1 MKVIFYN
8 ADKKRS
14 FNVNFAFGKNGK
26 DGEAGIGIPK
36 GGTSGQAL
44 VKNSDNDYDCSWVTL
59 EVSGGGGEQKET
71 QADWNEANPLS
82 PAYIKNKPNIP
93 TKTSDL
99 NNDSDYTTKAYVDG
113 LVGDIN
119 AVLDAINGEVI

>member
-14 FNVNFAFGKNGK
+14 FNVSFAFGKNGK
-26 DGEAGIGIPK
+26 DGEAGIGIPN

-44 VKNSDNDYDCSWVTL
+44 IKNSNKDYDCSWVTL
-59 EVSGGGGEQKET
+59 EMSGGGEQNET

-82 PAYIKNKPNIP
+82 LAYIKNKPNIP
-93 TKTSDL
+93 TKTSEIT
-99 NNDSDYTTKAYVDG
+99 NDSDYTTKTYVDG
-113 LVGDIN
+113 LVGNIN

>member
-14 FNVNFAFGKNGK
+14 FDVNFAFGKGGK
-26 DGEAGIGIPK
+26 DGIGIPA

-44 VKNSDNDYDCSWVTL
+44 VKNSDRDYDCSWVTL
-59 EVSGGGGEQKET
+59 EISGEGGEQKET

-99 NNDSDYTTKAYVDG
+99 NNDSNYATKSYVDG
-113 LVGDIN
+113 LIGDISE
-119 AVLDAINGEVI
+119 VLDAINGEVI

>member
-26 DGEAGIGIPK
+26 DGEAGIGIPN

-44 VKNSDNDYDCSWVTL
+44 IKNSDNDYDCSWVTL
-59 EVSGGGGEQKET
+59 ETSGGGGEQNET

-82 PAYIKNKPNIP
+82 LAYIKNKPNIP
-93 TKTSDL
+93 TKTSEIT
-99 NNDSDYTTKAYVDG
+99 NDSDYTTKAYVDG
-113 LVGDIN
+113 LVGNIN

>member
-14 FNVNFAFGKNGK
+14 FDVNFAFGKGGK
-26 DGEAGIGIPK
+26 DGIGIPA

-44 VKNSDNDYDCSWVTL
+44 VKNSDRDYDCSWVTL
-59 EVSGGGGEQKET
+59 EISGEGGEQKET

-99 NNDSDYTTKAYVDG
+99 NNDSDYATKSYVDG
-113 LVGDIN
+113 LIGDISE
-119 AVLDAINGEVI
+119 VLDEINGEVI

>member
-14 FNVNFAFGKNGK
+14 FDVNFAFGKGGK
-26 DGEAGIGIPK
+26 DGIGIPA

-44 VKNSDNDYDCSWVTL
+44 VKNSDKDYDCSWVTL
-59 EVSGGGGEQKET
+59 EISGEGGEQKET

-99 NNDSDYTTKAYVDG
+99 NNDSDYATKSYVDG
-113 LVGDIN
+113 LIGDISE
-119 AVLDAINGEVI
+119 VLDEINGEVI

>member
-14 FNVNFAFGKNGK
+14 FNVSFAFGKNGK
-26 DGEAGIGIPK
+26 DGEAGIGIPN

-44 VKNSDNDYDCSWVTL
+44 IKNSDKDYDCSWVTL
-59 EVSGGGGEQKET
+59 EMSGGGEQNET
-71 QADWNEANPLS
+71 QADWNEANPLIL
-82 PAYIKNKPNIP
+82 AYIKNKPNIP
-93 TKTSDL
+93 TKTSEIT
-99 NNDSDYTTKAYVDG
+99 NDSDYTTNTYVDG
-113 LVGDIN
+113 LVGNIN

>member
-14 FNVNFAFGKNGK
+14 FDVNFAFGKGGK
-26 DGEAGIGIPK
+26 DGIGIPA

-59 EVSGGGGEQKET
+59 ELSGGGGEQKET

-99 NNDSDYTTKAYVDG
+99 NNDSDYATKAYDDG
-113 LVGDIN
+113 LIGDISD
-119 AVLDAINGEVI
+119 VLDAINGEVI

>member
-14 FNVNFAFGKNGK
+14 FNVSFAFGKNGK
-26 DGEAGIGIPK
+26 DGEAGIGIPN

-44 VKNSDNDYDCSWVTL
+44 IKNSDKDYDCSWVTL
-59 EVSGGGGEQKET
+59 EMSGGGEQNET

-82 PAYIKNKPNIP
+82 LAYIKNKPNIP
-93 TKTSDL
+93 TKTSEIT
-99 NNDSDYTTKAYVDG
+99 NDSDYTTNTYVDG
-113 LVGDIN
+113 LVGNIN

>member
-26 DGEAGIGIPK
+26 DGEAGIGIPN

-44 VKNSDNDYDCSWVTL
+44 IKNSDNDYDCSWVTL
-59 EVSGGGGEQKET
+59 ETSGGGGEQNET
-71 QADWNEANPLS
+71 QADWNEASPLS

-93 TKTSDL
+93 TKTSEIT
-99 NNDSDYTTKAYVDG
+99 NDSDYTTKTYVDG
-113 LVGDIN
+113 LVGNIS

>member
-14 FNVNFAFGKNGK
+14 FDVNFAFGKGGK
-26 DGEAGIGIPK
+26 DGIGIPA

-44 VKNSDNDYDCSWVTL
+44 VKNSDRDYDCSWVTL
-59 EVSGGGGEQKET
+59 ELSGDGGEQKET

-99 NNDSDYTTKAYVDG
+99 NNDSDYATKAYVNG
-113 LVGDIN
+113 LIGDISD
-119 AVLDAINGEVI
+119 VLDAINGEVI

>member
-14 FNVNFAFGKNGK
+14 FNVSFAFGKNGK
-26 DGEAGIGIPK
+26 DGEAGIGIPN

-44 VKNSDNDYDCSWVTL
+44 IKNSDKDYDCSWVTL
-59 EVSGGGGEQKET
+59 EISGGGEQNET

-82 PAYIKNKPNIP
+82 LAYIKNKPNIP
-93 TKTSDL
+93 TKTSEIT
-99 NNDSDYTTKAYVDG
+99 NDSDYTTKTYVDG
-113 LVGDIN
+113 LVGNIN

>member
-14 FNVNFAFGKNGK
+14 FDVNFAFGKAGK
-26 DGEAGIGIPK
+26 DGIGIPV
-36 GGTSGQAL
+36 GGKSGQAL
-44 VKNSDNDYDCSWVTL
+44 VKNSDNDYDCTWVTL
-59 EVSGGGGEQKET
+59 ETGGGGGEQKET
-71 QADWNEANPLS
+71 QSDWSEANPLS
-82 PAYIKNKPNIP
+82 AAYIKNKPNIP

-113 LVGDIN
+113 LVGNIN

>member
-36 GGTSGQAL
+36 GGANGQAL
-44 VKNSDNDYDCSWVTL
+44 IKNSDNDYDCSWVTL
-59 EVSGGGGEQKET
+59 ETSGGGEQNET

-82 PAYIKNKPNIP
+82 LAYIKNKPNIP
-93 TKTSDL
+93 TKTSEIT
-99 NNDSDYTTKAYVDG
+99 NDSDYTTKTYVDG
-113 LVGDIN
+113 LVGNIS

>member
-14 FNVNFAFGKNGK
+14 FDVNFAFGKGGK
-26 DGEAGIGIPK
+26 DGIGIPA

-44 VKNSDNDYDCSWVTL
+44 VKNSDRDYDCSWVTL
-59 EVSGGGGEQKET
+59 ELSGEGGEQKET

-99 NNDSDYTTKAYVDG
+99 NNDSGYATKSYVDG
-113 LVGDIN
+113 LIGDISD
-119 AVLDAINGEVI
+119 VLDEINGEVI

>member
-14 FNVNFAFGKNGK
+14 FDVNFAFGKGGK
-26 DGEAGIGIPK
+26 DGIGIPA

-59 EVSGGGGEQKET
+59 ELSGEGGEQKET

-99 NNDSDYTTKAYVDG
+99 NNDSDYATKAYVDG
-113 LVGDIN
+113 LIGDISD
-119 AVLDAINGEVI
+119 VLDAINGEVI

>member
-14 FNVNFAFGKNGK
+14 FDVNFAFGKAGK
-26 DGEAGIGIPK
+26 DGIGIPV
-36 GGTSGQAL
+36 GGKSGQAL
-44 VKNSDNDYDCSWVTL
+44 VKNSDNDYDCTWVTL
-59 EVSGGGGEQKET
+59 EAGGGGGEQRET
-71 QADWNEANPLS
+71 QSDWSEANPLS
-82 PAYIKNKPNIP
+82 AAYIKNKPNIP

-113 LVGDIN
+113 LVGNIN

>member
-26 DGEAGIGIPK
+26 DGEAGIGIPN

-44 VKNSDNDYDCSWVTL
+44 IKNSDNDYDCSWVTL
-59 EVSGGGGEQKET
+59 ETSGGGGEQNET

-82 PAYIKNKPNIP
+82 LAYIKNKPNIP
-93 TKTSDL
+93 TKTSEIT
-99 NNDSDYTTKAYVDG
+99 NDSDYTTKTYVDG
-113 LVGDIN
+113 LVGNIN

>member
-36 GGTSGQAL
+36 GGANGQAL
-44 VKNSDNDYDCSWVTL
+44 IKNSDKDYDCSWVTL
-59 EVSGGGGEQKET
+59 EMSGGGGEQNET

-82 PAYIKNKPNIP
+82 PADIKNKPDIP
-93 TKTSDL
+93 TKTSEIT
-99 NNDSDYTTKAYVDG
+99 NDSDYTTKTYVDG
-113 LVGDIN
+113 LVGNIS

>member
-1 MKVIFYN
+1 MKVVFYN

-44 VKNSDNDYDCSWVTL
+44 VKNSDNDYDCSW
-59 EVSGGGGEQKET
+59 
-71 QADWNEANPLS
+71 
-82 PAYIKNKPNIP
+82 AY
-93 TKTSDL
+93 S
-99 NNDSDYTTKAYVDG
+99 
-113 LVGDIN
+113 
-119 AVLDAINGEVI
+119 

>member
-14 FNVNFAFGKNGK
+14 FDVNFAFGKGGK
-26 DGEAGIGIPK
+26 DGIGIPA

-44 VKNSDNDYDCSWVTL
+44 VKNSDKDYDCSWVTL
-59 EVSGGGGEQKET
+59 ELSGEGGEQKET

-99 NNDSDYTTKAYVDG
+99 NNDSDYATKSYVNG
-113 LVGDIN
+113 LIGDISE
-119 AVLDAINGEVI
+119 VLDEINGEVI

>member
-26 DGEAGIGIPK
+26 DGEAGIGIPN

-44 VKNSDNDYDCSWVTL
+44 IKNSDNDYDCSWVTL
-59 EVSGGGGEQKET
+59 ETSGGGGEQNET

-82 PAYIKNKPNIP
+82 LAYIKNKPNIP
-93 TKTSDL
+93 TKTSEIT
-99 NNDSDYTTKAYVDG
+99 NDSDYTTNAYVDG
-113 LVGDIN
+113 LVGNIN